1 MPAPHTPAAKDQFNQ
16 LTDYIARVVIRRSG
30 VEINEDTPLITSGLI
45 DSIALIEI
53 FLQLE
58 QITNR
63 KIPASKV
70 RTQDM
75 DTVRLMFEMAE
86 KLGKPRSIEQREP
99 HTRPHPF
106 PEIRESSG

>member
-1 MPAPHTPAAKDQFNQ
+1 MADPYTPVATHQFNQ

-30 VEINEDTPLITSGLI
+30 VEINADTPLISSGLI

-58 QITNR
+58 VITNR

-75 DTVRLMFEMAE
+75 DTVRLMFGVAE
-86 KLGKPRSIEQREP
+86 KLGRPR
-99 HTRPHPF
+99 
-106 PEIRESSG
+106 